1 MANPIPPQPQPK
13 YHPYFAWDAPTRWFH
28 WINALGVIG
37 LIATGLVIL
46 NGEGLGLSAEGKI
59 ALKSVHVWFG
69 YVMAV
74 NLLWRFVWAFFGNR
88 YARWR
93 AVLPVGAGFMT
104 ALQAYVASFLSGEP
118 QQYVGHNPLARI
130 GVSLLFL
137 LLLVQI
143 ATGLV
148 LAGTDLF
155 WPPFGRAFAEWIAAT
170 GVDPATIQPGASE
183 LIDKAAYQSM
193 RNFPCAV
200 RRNPRNNLLS
210 YCDCRRA
217 ALHSRGGHRDSR
229 GRRHHIGYV
238 HRPKDAYEK
247 AAGCSVSKIAEG
259 QHQCAPFTGRHI
271 LSSESAGCAQPCSEL
286 MMGSSRPRA

>member
-193 RNFPCAV
+193 RNFRAPFVEIHEITFYLIAIAV
-200 RRNPRNNLLS
+200 V
-210 YCDCRRA
+210 
-217 ALHSRGGHRDSR
+217 LHFIAVVVTEIHEGGAITS
-229 GRRHHIGYV
+229 
-238 HRPKDAYEK
+238 AM
-247 AAGCSVSKIAEG
+247 
-259 QHQCAPFTGRHI
+259 FTGRKM
-271 LSSESAGCAQPCSEL
+271 LTRKPPDAP
-286 MMGSSRPRA
+286 

>member
-104 ALQAYVASFLSGEP
+104 ALQAYVASFLSGGP
-118 QQYVGHNPLARI
+118 QQYVGHTGA
-130 GVSLLFL
+130 
-137 LLLVQI
+137 VQ
-143 ATGLV
+143 
-148 LAGTDLF
+148 
-155 WPPFGRAFAEWIAAT
+155 
-170 GVDPATIQPGASE
+170 
-183 LIDKAAYQSM
+183 
-193 RNFPCAV
+193 
-200 RRNPRNNLLS
+200 
-210 YCDCRRA
+210 
-217 ALHSRGGHRDSR
+217 
-229 GRRHHIGYV
+229 
-238 HRPKDAYEK
+238 
-247 AAGCSVSKIAEG
+247 
-259 QHQCAPFTGRHI
+259 
-271 LSSESAGCAQPCSEL
+271 
-286 MMGSSRPRA
+286 

>member
-46 NGEGLGLSAEGKI
+46 NGEGLGLSVEGKI

-130 GVSLLFL
+130 GVSST
-137 LLLVQI
+137 VS
-143 ATGLV
+143 
-148 LAGTDLF
+148 LAACSD
-155 WPPFGRAFAEWIAAT
+155 
-170 GVDPATIQPGASE
+170 
-183 LIDKAAYQSM
+183 
-193 RNFPCAV
+193 
-200 RRNPRNNLLS
+200 
-210 YCDCRRA
+210 CD
-217 ALHSRGGHRDSR
+217 
-229 GRRHHIGYV
+229 
-238 HRPKDAYEK
+238 
-247 AAGCSVSKIAEG
+247 
-259 QHQCAPFTGRHI
+259 
-271 LSSESAGCAQPCSEL
+271 
-286 MMGSSRPRA
+286 RPRARWDRPVLAPLRTRTRRMDSCYGCRPRDHSARGL